1 MRRTALTLPLALLA
15 LIAAPVL
22 AAPGGTLGTLPL
34 GRYECET
41 GGDALGPVGVRQP
54 ARDFAVT
61 RGSSYRT
68 RAGHGV
74 YLLTGD
80 RMIFTSGPLEGQTY
94 RQVRENFL
102 RELGPDNAL
111 GDLRCV
117 RRPGSEFH
125 G

>member
-1 MRRTALTLPLALLA
+1 MRRPALALPFALLA
-15 LIAAPVL
+15 SIAAPVL

-68 RAGHGV
+68 KAGDGV
-74 YLLTGD
+74 YLQTGD

-102 RELGPDNAL
+102 RELGPDNTL

>member
-1 MRRTALTLPLALLA
+1 MRRPALTLPAVLVA

-34 GRYECET
+34 GSYECET

-68 RAGHGV
+68 LTGKGI

-80 RMIFTSGPLEGQTY
+80 RMIFTSGPLEGQAF

-102 RELGPDNAL
+102 RELGP
-111 GDLRCV
+111 GDAPGELRCV

>member
-1 MRRTALTLPLALLA
+1 MLRLAAALSAALLV
-15 LIAAPVL
+15 LIAAPAL

-68 RAGHGV
+68 EAGKGI

-80 RMIFTSGPLEGQTY
+80 RMIFTSGPLEGQTF

-102 RELGPDNAL
+102 RELGPGDAL
-111 GDLRCV
+111 GELRCV
-117 RRPGSEFH
+117 RRPGSQFH